1 MNKEKWIIINQLY
14 CGEVIPSWWETDEN
28 NFSTPVI
35 YATQREAYLEI
46 VDLMMHRIETFLEDK
61 TLDCLDRDEDM
72 VVPCTI
78 TDDGIITT
86 EYGEL
91 FSPFKPQADYGR

>member
-1 MNKEKWIIINQLY
+1 MKKAW
-14 CGEVIPSWWETDEN
+14 VIVNEELGGNIVPAWWETDDDG
-28 NFSTPVI
+28 FSTPAT
-35 YATQREAYLEI
+35 YETQREAYLEI
-46 VDLMMHRIETFLEDK
+46 VDLLKYRIETFLADE
-61 TLDCLDRDEDM
+61 TLDCLDSDEDM

-91 FSPFKPQADYGR
+91 FSPFKPQSDYGR